1 MREWGDGAQKRKYK
15 SEKNKKKKKRKG
27 GTKGQ
32 ERNSSISQ
40 KCQLPL
46 CEIPTKS
53 EGWTEEERREGRY
66 TDSDRT
72 ITKS

>member
-1 MREWGDGAQKRKYK
+1 MTERVGRRSAKRKYK
-15 SEKNKKKKKRKG
+15 SEKNKKKRKG